1 MTNSELKNKHK
12 TASSTLSPKL
22 NRRKITTHCSIE
34 CSPNYE
40 ITGAS
45 SSPTV
50 HTVLEFRNE
59 KKERNMEE
67 YKKERSKGIFQ

>member
-50 HTVLEFRNE
+50 HTALNLEMRG
-59 KKERNMEE
+59 KKGTWI
-67 YKKERSKGIFQ
+67 KGIEEKIEV